1 MFEAYLK
8 SIVIYMIILRAE
20 KFIFKDSILKNGWGN
35 ESSSNNK
42 GSLAYLFC
50 VSAVPVFRFLLVLG
64 FFVLATTKKTDI
76 ESRIKKFED
85 GVNGEN
91 NE

>member
-8 SIVIYMIILRAE
+8 SIVIYMVILRAE
-20 KFIFKDSILKNGWGN
+20 KFIFKDNILKNGWGN
-35 ESSSNNK
+35 EQPSNNK

-50 VSAVPVFRFLLVLG
+50 VSAVPIFRFLLVIA

-76 ESRIKKFED
+76 EAHIKKFED
-85 GVNGEN
+85 NIDGEK